1 MPDTHFLTSL
11 LNAVRHETP
20 GAQERLWEAVYTE
33 LHQMARGYLAN
44 EQREQT
50 LQPTALV
57 NEVYLRLFG
66 GDGGGFEN
74 RRHFFAAA
82 GRAMHRIC
90 VDDARR
96 RRRLK
101 RGGGIVAGELEEEPA
116 AFDRDPIE
124 VLAIDEALT
133 SLGQESPE
141 LAELVRL
148 KYFVGLNLDEA
159 AEVMGVARR
168 TVVNQWR
175 LARAWLHAALADGE
189 TDAANEIKKNGG
201 GSVETD

>member
-1 MPDTHFLTSL
+1 
-11 LNAVRHETP
+11 
-20 GAQERLWEAVYTE
+20 
-33 LHQMARGYLAN
+33 
-44 EQREQT
+44 
-50 LQPTALV
+50 
-57 NEVYLRLFG
+57 
-66 GDGGGFEN
+66 
-74 RRHFFAAA
+74 
-82 GRAMHRIC
+82 MHRIC

-101 RGGGIVAGELEEEPA
+101 RGGGIVACELEEEPVS
-116 AFDRDPIE
+116 FDRDPIE

-133 SLGQESPE
+133 RLGQESPE

-148 KYFVGLNLDEA
+148 RYFVGLNLDET

-175 LARAWLHAALADGE
+175 IARAWLHAALSDGE
-189 TDAANEIKKNGG
+189 GDSTTKLSKNGD